1 MVHTALPEN
10 PTKKPTIFTTIQTTR
25 HQSLKKF
32 YDQLK
37 KESQRLS
44 KKCLR
49 NSGYKTKLQYQH
61 QKKNKK
67 RKHKKNPNKNNQ
79 NKKKRRHNI
88 IWFNP
93 PYSKSVKNNVGRIF
107 IKLTSK
113 HFPPNHK
120 FLKIFNKNTIKI
132 SYSCM
137 PNIRAKINSHK
148 KKKILQPKPIEPQKL
163 CNCLVK
169 DDFPMSGLCLTSS
182 ISYQATK
189 KCSDSKHKQKR

>member
-67 RKHKKNPNKNNQ
+67 R
-79 NKKKRRHNI
+79 R
-88 IWFNP
+88 
-93 PYSKSVKNNVGRIF
+93 
-107 IKLTSK
+107 
-113 HFPPNHK
+113 
-120 FLKIFNKNTIKI
+120 
-132 SYSCM
+132 
-137 PNIRAKINSHK
+137 HK
-148 KKKILQPKPIEPQKL
+148 KKNQQKQ
-163 CNCLVK
+163 
-169 DDFPMSGLCLTSS
+169 S
-182 ISYQATK
+182 
-189 KCSDSKHKQKR
+189 KQKEKKT